1 MSGRRDVDQYDG
13 LAVRRIRQTAGIRM
27 VTLAD
32 AVGCHYRHLG
42 QFERGTRHISP
53 EMAHRLANTLTTLL
67 GRTVSVDEFTAP
79 ARSAAA

>member
-1 MSGRRDVDQYDG
+1 
-13 LAVRRIRQTAGIRM
+13 M

-53 EMAHRLANTLTTLL
+53 EMAHRLAKALTELV
-67 GRTVSVDEFTAP
+67 GRAVKVDEFAAP
-79 ARSAAA
+79 VRSAAA